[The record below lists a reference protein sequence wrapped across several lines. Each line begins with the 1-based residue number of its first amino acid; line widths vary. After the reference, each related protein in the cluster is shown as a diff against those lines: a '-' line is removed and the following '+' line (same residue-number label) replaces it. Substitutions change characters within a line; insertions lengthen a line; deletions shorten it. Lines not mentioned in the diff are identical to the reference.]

1 MQDRLEDE
9 EEPPRSDFHSPFDTV
24 NSSTRL
30 LPDNTELQTNNETG
44 QNQNY
49 PRQEVAG
56 SMRVQYLVSLAAV
69 LGGMAMGT
77 TLGIKYFHE

>member
-9 EEPPRSDFHSPFDTV
+9 EEPPRSDFHSSFDTV

-30 LPDNTELQTNNETG
+30 LPDNNEVQTNNEMG

-49 PRQEVAG
+49 PRQEGVR

-69 LGGMAMGT
+69 LGGMTMGT
-77 TLGIKYFHE
+77 TIGSKYFNE